1 MKILLLHELIFA
13 VFISFYVKGGPGA
26 VVETLHLWPAS
37 LQYFKKKLQWQG
49 CLGIPFPR
57 SHLMWKLSALGM
69 PFCYQ
74 LLCDICL
81 KYGTCCQ
88 LLTCFSCLYL
98 GVILLCPF
106 FIVCN
111 YFADPSDFQNFQN
124 DKMIYQLIH

>member
-1 MKILLLHELIFA
+1 MKILLLHELIFSLS
-13 VFISFYVKGGPGA
+13 ISFYVKGGPGA

-81 KYGTCCQ
+81 TSIWYLLSIVNMFFMLIFGSHSFVSVFHCLQ
-88 LLTCFSCLYL
+88 LFCRPIGFSEF
-98 GVILLCPF
+98 P
-106 FIVCN
+106 
-111 YFADPSDFQNFQN
+111 
-124 DKMIYQLIH
+124 KR